1 MNAELGN
8 NLLLNPCL
16 TQKSANN
23 NSTEML
29 NIREIRWSW
38 RLIGVPIATCEYMSP
53 AAKIQNSVITI
64 VLFSEAILNGL
75 MLKIEKYAPKQKNK
89 IVCGINAL

>member
-8 NLLLNPCL
+8 NLLVNPCF

-23 NSTEML
+23 NSEEML

-38 RLIGVPIATCEYMSP
+38 RLIGVPIATCESISP

-75 MLKIEKYAPKQKNK
+75 MLKIEKVIVYEKKQ
-89 IVCGINAL
+89 